1 MAMKFTIITPSFN
14 QLPYLKRC
22 VASIA
27 DQKDVRVEHVVIDG
41 DSTDGTVDWLER
53 YAQEVR
59 GQHEEPKAQ
68 SPKPKALLSGYSF
81 SCFSKPD
88 NGMYDALNKGISF
101 ALQKQLS
108 GNCDDE
114 IVAWLNCD
122 EQYLPGALQR
132 VARFFETH
140 PEADFV
146 YGDVLMVDPD
156 GALLT
161 YRKNPPLRRA
171 YVLAD
176 HLYTQSAALF
186 FRAGIFSSG
195 VRFDPAWKA
204 VGDCDFIVRTLT
216 AGFRP
221 ASIKAYLAVCTMT
234 GRNISRGSSG
244 VSELEKFRRQAPVLF
259 RAGRPVFNALRY
271 LEKFLRGGYRQ
282 AAPLEYDLFLDDFNI
297 RKKIVS
303 ETASSR
309 FRWDDH
315 E

>member
-41 DSTDGTVDWLER
+41 DSTDGTVGFLN
-53 YAQEVR
+53 
-59 GQHEEPKAQ
+59 
-68 SPKPKALLSGYSF
+68 GYVAKQPSTGNYQLIF
-81 SCFSKPD
+81 ASETD
-88 NGMYDALNKGISF
+88 GGMYVALNKGLSF
-101 ALQKQLS
+101 ALQKQVPDNHQQTT

-132 VARFFETH
+132 AACFFEAH

-146 YGDVLMVDPD
+146 YGDVLMVDPE

-176 HLYTQSAALF
+176 HLYTQSAAMF
-186 FRAGIFSSG
+186 FRVGIFSSG
-195 VRFDPAWKA
+195 VRFDPSWKA

-221 ASIKAYLAVCTMT
+221 AQIKAYLAVCTMT
-234 GRNISRGSSG
+234 GLNISRGPSG
-244 VSELEKFRRQAPVLF
+244 VSELAKFRRQAPVLF

-282 AAPLEYDLFLDDFNI
+282 ATPLEYDLCMDDSNV